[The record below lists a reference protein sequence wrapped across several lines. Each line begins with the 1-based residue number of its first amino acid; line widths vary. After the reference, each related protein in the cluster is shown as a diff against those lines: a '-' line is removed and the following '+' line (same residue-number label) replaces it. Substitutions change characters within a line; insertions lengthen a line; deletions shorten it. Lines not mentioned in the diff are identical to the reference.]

1 MEIRTLSIAVMPD
14 NARIF
19 DQNTT
24 TVSIEDEAA
33 GEYVKVAQCNDGVE
47 PGVIKID
54 PTEWPAMRDSI
65 TRMIDQC
72 RKDKEQ

>member
-24 TVSIEDEAA
+24 TISIEDDAA
-33 GEYVKVAQCNDGVE
+33 GEYVEVAQCDDGVE

-65 TRMIDQC
+65 SRMIAQC